1 MTATRLTDVGAS
13 AIEISFAV
21 RGSPVA
27 QGSVKAF
34 VRGNRAIVVAKG
46 VGPLAD
52 WRHAI
57 ATEARAAMA
66 GLPAFDGP
74 VRVVARFVMSRPPS
88 HFRTDRETLAKGAPR
103 YPRLDVDKL
112 ARALLDGLTGVAI
125 DDDSQVVSLW
135 ADKDWDDGERG
146 WQGVE
151 ITVAEVLR

>member
-1 MTATRLTDVGAS
+1 MSEVTFS
-13 AIEISFAV
+13 V

-34 VRGNRAIVVAKG
+34 VRGNRAII
-46 VGPLAD
+46 VGKSAPLAD

-57 ATEARAAMA
+57 ATEGRAAMA

-74 VRVVARFVMSRPPS
+74 VRVVATFVMSRPPS
-88 HFRTDRETLAKGAPR
+88 HFRTDHETLAKGAPR

-125 DDDSQVVSLW
+125 DDDSQVVALW
-135 ADKDWDDGERG
+135 ANKEWDDEHRG
-146 WQGVE
+146 WQGVD
-151 ITVAEVLR
+151 ITVWEVYP

>member
-1 MTATRLTDVGAS
+1 MT
-13 AIEISFAV
+13 EITFAV
-21 RGSPVA
+21 RGTPVA
-27 QGSVKAF
+27 QGSVRAF
-34 VRGNRAIVVAKG
+34 VRGNRAIVVAKP
-46 VGPLAD
+46 GPLGD

-66 GLPAFDGP
+66 GLPAFGGP
-74 VRVVARFVMSRPPS
+74 VRVVAGFVMSRPPS
-88 HFRTDRETLAKGAPR
+88 HFRADGMTLAKGAPR

-135 ADKDWDDGERG
+135 ADKGWDDENRG

-151 ITVAEVLR
+151 ITVSEVGP